1 MNNSTLLMVGILAAV
16 AMLSVAVVVLP
27 STMQQASAED
37 TILSFKN
44 KAKNSAS
51 GFATIIHNQ
60 LACLNLDSGGGSCR
74 IQ

>member
-1 MNNSTLLMVGILAAV
+1 MKNSTLLMVGILAAV
-16 AMLSVAVVVLP
+16 AMLSAVVVLP
-27 STMQQASAED
+27 MQQASAED

-51 GFATIIHNQ
+51 GLATIIHNQ
-60 LACLNLDSGGGSCR
+60 LACLNLDSGGSSCR